1 MNTGLRYGRT
11 EMERR
16 ADAEGDA
23 LIIALADGIQS
34 VADGES
40 GTAFWWELQQRI
52 RVWNNWE
59 QRAKETSDPATRVR
73 IRNSTKAQMVLEK
86 MGINYF

>member
-1 MNTGLRYGRT
+1 MKTGLRYDRT
-11 EMERR
+11 EVERH
-16 ADAEGDA
+16 ADAEGDS
-23 LIIALADGIQS
+23 LIIALADGIQAI
-34 VADGES
+34 VDGES

-52 RVWNNWE
+52 RVWNSWE
-59 QRAKETSDPATRVR
+59 ERAKDSADPATRVR